1 VTFPV
6 VGGLRALELGTPGP
20 MRERLN
26 GLVMSGAKRATAG
39 TTDQYEDNE
48 YEYVGE
54 RLALVDDDLARIGVV
69 EVTATTLT
77 TFAEVP
83 WSFARAEGEG
93 DESLEEWR
101 QGHRQFWGAEGAAV
115 TDDMG
120 VYLIYFT
127 LVYPDG
133 STDSP

>member
-1 VTFPV
+1 MTFPI

-101 QGHRQFWGAEGAAV
+101 QGHRQFWSAEGVPV
-115 TDDMG
+115 TDDMS
-120 VYLIYFT
+120 VFLIYFT
-127 LVYPDG
+127 LVDPGG